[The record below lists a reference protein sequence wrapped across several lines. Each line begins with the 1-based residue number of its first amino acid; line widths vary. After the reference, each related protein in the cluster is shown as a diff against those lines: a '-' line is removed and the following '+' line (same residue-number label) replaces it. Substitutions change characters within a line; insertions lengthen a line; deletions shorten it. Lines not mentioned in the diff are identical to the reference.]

1 MEPIRYAI
9 TVSYRWVFSFRAP
22 SGEAINIENEIE
34 NIDRKE
40 DMKNRKKRNSGNPM
54 SFGPTVNRYVGDVL

>member
-1 MEPIRYAI
+1 MVYGAYTIRNN
-9 TVSYRWVFSFRAP
+9 SQLSQVFLFKAP

-40 DMKNRKKRNSGNPM
+40 DMKNRKMGNSGNPM
-54 SFGPTVNRYVGDVL
+54 SYGPPVYRHI